1 MTCRTT
7 GAGCRPW
14 FVKRLP
20 ARVVVERGDQIS
32 MDCTVGNVTEEALEV
47 GAQRSTA
54 WILQQKSKKGAPGRR
69 RTLQQGMSSY

>member
-1 MTCRTT
+1 
-7 GAGCRPW
+7 
-14 FVKRLP
+14 
-20 ARVVVERGDQIS
+20 